1 MNLILTLSNPDI
13 LPDSLRTRKIEFNES
28 GGLIGRNQDCDWIL
42 EDPDRYVSSRHVKI
56 SFRDGTFYAEDTST
70 NGTFV
75 NDELIGKGKKVP
87 VGTGDVLRVGR
98 FNISVKQKDGSGSV
112 MNDSAASGND
122 LLADTLSGRGAPDPL
137 LAASSSGGMGDDLL
151 ADPGTRSRIDPFLD
165 SGSPSPAASDDLLS
179 DAAPMSG
186 VQDAMTG
193 FELPSSPPAEAIPA
207 DWMSDK
213 SKPAKAKSAKRT
225 AAKTK
230 AKAKPKPKPKPEPE
244 PLLPTPPMA
253 EKSVSEGFVA
263 EEEAALDTGFNE
275 DFALPDPTPLQ
286 PPAPQPAPRPAPQPT
301 PVYQAPPV
309 AAPAYAPAPA
319 TVDMGAADGAAFTQ
333 GFLQST
339 GLQANAATFETVAIL
354 GAVLKELLDGTLSSL
369 DARNNMQEELR
380 LKGTMVGARENNP
393 LKFSINA
400 QDAINRLLQGE
411 ATGFKAPVPAAREAM
426 ENINAHQFGVLNGI
440 DAGIKALL
448 EAMQPRKVLAGKVAV
463 TGSGALGK
471 MSTHHAEVT
480 EQTVERRDGV
490 FWRAFSNAYKMAV
503 STSLS
508 QD

>member
-56 SFRDGTFYAEDTST
+56 SFRDDTFYAEDTST
-70 NGTFV
+70 NGTFL
-75 NDELIGKGKKVP
+75 NDELIGKGNKVA
-87 VGTGDVLRVGR
+87 VGTGDVMRVGR
-98 FNISVKQKDGSGSV
+98 FNISVKQKDGRGGV
-112 MNDSAASGND
+112 VNDAAASGSD
-122 LLADTLSGRGAPDPL
+122 LLADTLSGTGASAAAPI
-137 LAASSSGGMGDDLL
+137 LAADGGLDDDLL
-151 ADPGTRSRIDPFLD
+151 AEPGTRSRIDPFLSSD
-165 SGSPSPAASDDLLS
+165 AAPLSASSEGDLLS
-179 DAAPMSG
+179 DSAPLAG

-193 FELPSSPPAEAIPA
+193 LELPPSPQGEAIPA
-207 DWMSDK
+207 DWMTDK
-213 SKPAKAKSAKRT
+213 PKAAKAKRAT
-225 AAKTK
+225 G
-230 AKAKPKPKPKPEPE
+230 KAKPKPKPKPKVDPEPE
-244 PLLPTPPMA
+244 PEALLPASLLTEDEVDAAPSEDFTLATPP
-253 EKSVSEGFVA
+253 
-263 EEEAALDTGFNE
+263 
-275 DFALPDPTPLQ
+275 PTP
-286 PPAPQPAPRPAPQPT
+286 
-301 PVYQAPPV
+301 APP
-309 AAPAYAPAPA
+309 AAPAFQPVRAPMPAPAPA
-319 TVDMGAADGAAFTQ
+319 PAPAPVDMSSADGAGFTQ

-339 GLQANAATFETVAIL
+339 GLQANAATFETGAIL

-426 ENINAHQFGVLNGI
+426 ENVNAHQFGVLNGI

-448 EAMQPRKVLAGKVAV
+448 AAMQPRNVFAGKVPV
-463 TGSGALGK
+463 TGSGALGR
-471 MSTHHAEVT
+471 MSAHHAEVT

-490 FWRAFSNAYKMAV
+490 FWRAFSDAYKTAV
-503 STSLS
+503 SNSLS
-508 QD
+508 GD